1 MTQSNSLLE
10 RPVIEDAH
18 NERSP
23 WQAYWDG
30 LSERR
35 RQLFCEQA
43 SEYVLRL
50 ESALSLKSMR
60 CVLDF
65 GCGFG
70 FAAEMLARRV
80 DQVYLWDASENMR
93 RYALVNVAGR
103 HNIQF
108 VDLSDAKAVP
118 RDLRFDL
125 ILVNSVVQYMSRDE
139 FAVRLFQ
146 WRSML
151 ARHGWIVVSDLI
163 PPNYQSAWDIVDLLK
178 FSAAHGLLMRSIWQ
192 AMGDV
197 KRHWRISRAYPLCR
211 IGREELDRWGKA
223 AGLAVSYLPSNLTH
237 LTRRITAVFSE
248 NPAV

>member
-1 MTQSNSLLE
+1 MTQRNGIQE
-10 RPVIEDAH
+10 HPVIEDAH
-18 NERSP
+18 NEESP
-23 WQAYWDG
+23 WQAYWEG

-35 RQLFCEQA
+35 RRLFCEQA
-43 SEYVLRL
+43 SEYMRRL
-50 ESALSLKSMR
+50 ESVLSLRSTR

-70 FAAEMLARRV
+70 FVAAMLARRV
-80 DQVYLWDASENMR
+80 GQVYLWDASENMR
-93 RYALVNVAGR
+93 RYALVNVAG
-103 HNIQF
+103 HQNIQF
-108 VDLSDAKAVP
+108 VDLSDPKAVP

-151 ARHGWIVVSDLI
+151 ARRGWIVVSDLI
-163 PPNYQSAWDIVDLLK
+163 PPNYRSVWDIVDLLK

-197 KRHWRISRAYPLCR
+197 KRHWRISRANPLCR
-211 IGREELDRWGKA
+211 IGREELDRWGKS
-223 AGLAVSYLPSNLTH
+223 AGLAVGYLPSNLTH
-237 LTRRITAVFSE
+237 LTRRVTAVFSE
-248 NPAV
+248 NSAV

>member
-1 MTQSNSLLE
+1 MTQRNGIQE
-10 RPVIEDAH
+10 HPVIEDAH
-18 NERSP
+18 NEESP
-23 WQAYWDG
+23 WQAYWEG

-35 RQLFCEQA
+35 RRLFCEQA
-43 SEYVLRL
+43 SEYVRRL
-50 ESALSLKSMR
+50 ESALSLRSTR

-70 FAAEMLARRV
+70 FVAAILARRV
-80 DQVYLWDASENMR
+80 GQVYLWDASENMR
-93 RYALVNVAGR
+93 RYALVNVAG
-103 HNIQF
+103 HQNIQF
-108 VDLSDAKAVP
+108 VDLSDPKAVP

-151 ARHGWIVVSDLI
+151 ARRGWIVVSDLI
-163 PPNYQSAWDIVDLLK
+163 PPNYRSAWDIVDLLN
-178 FSAAHGLLMRSIWQ
+178 FSAAHGLLLRSIWQ
-192 AMGDV
+192 AMGDI
-197 KRHWRISRAYPLCR
+197 KRHWRMSRAYPLRR
-211 IGREELDRWGKA
+211 IGREELDRSGKA

-237 LTRRITAVFSE
+237 LTRRVTAVFSE